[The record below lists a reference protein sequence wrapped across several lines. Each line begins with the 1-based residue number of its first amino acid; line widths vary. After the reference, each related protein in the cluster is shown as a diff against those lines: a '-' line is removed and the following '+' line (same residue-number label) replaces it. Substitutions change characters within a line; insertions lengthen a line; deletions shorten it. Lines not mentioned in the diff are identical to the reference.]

1 MTNERP
7 DEPDSAEP
15 EASEPSRTSFR
26 SALRG
31 LRRAASEV
39 ADAASV
45 AADAGAEEARKLAE
59 AARPEIERR
68 AQQAKAAAEAA
79 RPRIG
84 EKAREATNYVREHQD
99 EIVNASKRG
108 AEVAASGAARAV
120 TPGPLRPALDAMER
134 ELRDPPAAE
143 GDTADDANL
152 EDDVMPES
160 GDDAPT
166 PSESDRS

>member
-1 MTNERP
+1 MTNEDP
-7 DEPDSAEP
+7 DEAGSAGTDGSD
-15 EASEPSRTSFR
+15 ADHRDATRTSFR

-39 ADAASV
+39 ADA
-45 AADAGAEEARKLAE
+45 GTEEARRLAE

-79 RPRIG
+79 RPRIE

-134 ELRDPPAAE
+134 ELRDPPSDEADAA
-143 GDTADDANL
+143 
-152 EDDVMPES
+152 
-160 GDDAPT
+160 GDDADREGNADPEANDGSPT
-166 PSESDRS
+166 PGEDPRT